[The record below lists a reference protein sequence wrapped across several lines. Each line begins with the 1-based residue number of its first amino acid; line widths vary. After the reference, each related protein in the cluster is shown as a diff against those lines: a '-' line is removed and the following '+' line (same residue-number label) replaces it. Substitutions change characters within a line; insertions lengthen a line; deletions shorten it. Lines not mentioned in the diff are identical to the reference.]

1 MTRSSSQNAQPGKS
15 NREDYS
21 PSDRPADAAP
31 GDSLD
36 DDLTA
41 DALQPPAKPAAGDDA
56 PRIVAVPASLAG
68 ERGR

>member
-1 MTRSSSQNAQPGKS
+1 MTRSSSLNAQSGTS

-36 DDLTA
+36 DDLTG
-41 DALQPPAKPAAGDDA
+41 DALQSPVEPSAAGDDA
-56 PRIVAVPASLAG
+56 PRVV
-68 ERGR
+68 